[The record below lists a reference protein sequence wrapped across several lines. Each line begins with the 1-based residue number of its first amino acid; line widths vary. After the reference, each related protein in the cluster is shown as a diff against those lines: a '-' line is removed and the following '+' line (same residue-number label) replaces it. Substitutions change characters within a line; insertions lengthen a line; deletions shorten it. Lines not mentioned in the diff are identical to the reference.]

1 MSRVLYTNRR
11 VVVDTIT
18 EDMVIEW
25 NRYQA
30 MFTGI
35 DLTPDQFMEVLL
47 AGPEHEGLISSS
59 LQLGFE
65 TGEREMFM
73 SSMSKYLINQE
84 WPCGMDDVDMDDFM
98 KRLVL
103 AAKAKGYKVNDN

>member
-1 MSRVLYTNRR
+1 
-11 VVVDTIT
+11 
-18 EDMVIEW
+18 
-25 NRYQA
+25 
-30 MFTGI
+30 
-35 DLTPDQFMEVLL
+35 
-47 AGPEHEGLISSS
+47 
-59 LQLGFE
+59 
-65 TGEREMFM
+65 MFM